1 MDSLVWLVLT
11 VIQIYIWIVFAMVV
25 VSWLLAFN
33 VINPLQTSSSTPFP
47 ISSTAPPNPCSRAS
61 EAISPNLGGIDL
73 SPLVLLLGLYFFRR
87 LIVEMIYG

>member
-1 MDSLVWLVLT
+1 MDSLIWLVLT

-33 VINPLQTSSSTPFP
+33 VINRSNQFVHV
-47 ISSTAPPNPCSRAS
+47 ISDFLFRATEPALSR
-61 EAISPNLGGIDL
+61 IRGFIPNLGGIDL
-73 SPLVLLLGLYFFRR
+73 SPLVLLLGLYFLRR

>member
-33 VINPLQTSSSTPFP
+33 VINRSNQFVYTVSDFLYRATEPVL
-47 ISSTAPPNPCSRAS
+47 SR
-61 EAISPNLGGIDL
+61 IRGYIPNLGGIDL

>member
-33 VINPLQTSSSTPFP
+33 VINRSSQFV
-47 ISSTAPPNPCSRAS
+47 NVVHDFLSRAT
-61 EAISPNLGGIDL
+61 EPALVRIRRFVPNLGGIDL
-73 SPLVLLLGLYFFRR
+73 SPLVLLLGLYFLRR

>member
-1 MDSLVWLVLT
+1 MDSLIWLVLT

-33 VINPLQTSSSTPFP
+33 VINRSNQFVYTVSDFLYRATEPVL
-47 ISSTAPPNPCSRAS
+47 SR
-61 EAISPNLGGIDL
+61 IRGYIPNLGGIDL